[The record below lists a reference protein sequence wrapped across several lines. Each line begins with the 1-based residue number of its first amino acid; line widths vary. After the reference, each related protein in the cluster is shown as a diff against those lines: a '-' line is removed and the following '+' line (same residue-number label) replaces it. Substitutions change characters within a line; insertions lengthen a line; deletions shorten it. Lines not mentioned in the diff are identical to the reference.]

1 MNIQKT
7 VNRPE
12 NETIRFS
19 KLNGPTAEERAMQ
32 YHSGACRYDLECAL
46 KVLKSTALRMGESQL
61 DELYELNLQNAAANA
76 VLTTFFDLSEAMS
89 IWHAMSVEEDTNTD
103 KTWERRLFAEMEGFD
118 AAVVALKP
126 YLQPGGF

>member
-1 MNIQKT
+1 MNIQKR
-7 VNRPE
+7 VNRTEPE
-12 NETIRFS
+12 ATRFS
-19 KLNGPTAEERAMQ
+19 RLKGRTAEERAMQ
-32 YHSGACRYDLECAL
+32 YDSGVCQYDLECAL
-46 KVLKSTALRMGESQL
+46 QVLKSTALRMGDSQL

-76 VLTTFFDLSEAMS
+76 VLTTFFDLSEALS
-89 IWHAMSVEEDTNTD
+89 IWHAMSVEEDSETD